1 MGCCVVCGLFGSFA
15 AVTRFVPALLVVALS
30 ASSVGC
36 GDSKK
41 IDHSVVESAIEA
53 SIAKQKK
60 IGAVAQCPAD
70 VEAKKGAVFS
80 CVVTLTN
87 GSVSRF
93 VVTQT
98 NDAGNLRFS
107 SAR

>member
-1 MGCCVVCGLFGSFA
+1 ML
-15 AVTRFVPALLVVALS
+15 RALLITFVLVALL
-30 ASSVGC
+30 AVSVFSGC
-36 GDSKK
+36 GSSKK

-70 VEAKKGAVFS
+70 VEAKKDAVFS

>member
-1 MGCCVVCGLFGSFA
+1 MLRARLITIVLV
-15 AVTRFVPALLVVALS
+15 ALLTV
-30 ASSVGC
+30 SVFSGC
-36 GDSKK
+36 GSPKR